1 MNWQW
6 FHRLGSPRWFYEK
19 TTGWLPWIA
28 LVTFSLMIVGMVW
41 GLAFAPLD
49 ARQGNS
55 YRIIFIHMPVAVL
68 SMVGYYAMAIA
79 GAVGLIW
86 RMKMAFIV
94 MVSAAPVGAVMTFLA
109 LVTGSIW
116 GKPTWGTWWIWDARL
131 TSVLV
136 LFFLYMGVIAL
147 QQAYQNRDTA
157 DKACAILSL
166 VGMVNIPI
174 IYKSV
179 DWWSTLHQ
187 PATIKIV
194 GESTIDPSMKYPLL
208 IMIVG
213 LYLFFTLAVIL
224 YTRVEVLRRE
234 SRAQWVNDLLTQSA
248 NKKSTGK
255 RS

>member
-1 MNWQW
+1 
-6 FHRLGSPRWFYEK
+6 
-19 TTGWLPWIA
+19 
-28 LVTFSLMIVGMVW
+28 
-41 GLAFAPLD
+41 
-49 ARQGNS
+49 
-55 YRIIFIHMPVAVL
+55 
-68 SMVGYYAMAIA
+68 MAIC

-86 RMKMAFIV
+86 KMKLPFMV
-94 MVSAAPVGAVMTFLA
+94 MKSAAPVGAVMTFLA

-179 DWWSTLHQ
+179 
-187 PATIKIV
+187 
-194 GESTIDPSMKYPLL
+194 
-208 IMIVG
+208 
-213 LYLFFTLAVIL
+213 
-224 YTRVEVLRRE
+224 
-234 SRAQWVNDLLTQSA
+234 
-248 NKKSTGK
+248 
-255 RS
+255 

>member
-28 LVTFSLMIVGMVW
+28 IVTGSLLVVGMIW
-41 GLAFAPLD
+41 GLAFAPID
-49 ARQGNS
+49 YRQGNS
-55 YRIIFIHMPVAVL
+55 YRIIFLHMPVAVL
-68 SMVGYYAMAIA
+68 AMVGYYAMAIA

-194 GESTIDPSMKYPLL
+194 GQSSIDPSMKYPLL
-208 IMIVG
+208 IMIAG

-234 SRAQWVNDLLTQSA
+234 SRTQWVNDLLTQSV
-248 NKKSTGK
+248 NK
-255 RS
+255 RD